1 MKKILSLFLALTMVL
16 TMVACGQSN
25 APAAEDSAN
34 SDQIYPMT
42 LTDQA
47 GREVTINECPQRLI
61 SSYYITTSLLMALGL
76 EDRMVGIEN
85 DADKR
90 PLYALSAPELLDL
103 PWVGTAKELD
113 MEGCTALEPDL
124 AILPMKLQGSVE
136 TLEALGITVLLVN
149 PESQELLREMI
160 SLVAEATNTVEQGQ
174 ALLDHID
181 RQEKELAEVVSG
193 VETPSVY
200 LSGNSSMLKTAG
212 NAMYQSDMI
221 AMAGGVNVAA
231 EITDTYWAEISYEQL
246 LTWDPDYIILA
257 SAATY
262 TVEDVLNDPNLADC
276 TAVVNGNVYH
286 LPDEAEAWD
295 SPVPGSFLGAVW
307 LANVLH
313 PDRVTAA
320 DCADRMDDYYETF
333 YDFTYSEI
341 N

>member
-25 APAAEDSAN
+25 APAAEDSGG
-34 SDQIYPMT
+34 SDQLYPMT

-47 GREVTINECPQRLI
+47 GREVTIDECPQRLI

-103 PWVGTAKELD
+103 PWIGTAKELD

-160 SLVAEATNTVEQGQ
+160 TLVAEATNTAEQGQ
-174 ALLDHID
+174 ALLAYLDG
-181 RQEKELAEVVSG
+181 QEKALAEVISG